1 MRVSTLS
8 LRNYRNYAE
17 ADIELGPGCTM
28 LCGAN
33 GQGKTNLVES
43 LYFLSSLSSHR
54 TSQNAALIRRGD
66 EQAIIRTV
74 LSANDRRIS
83 LELEINRD
91 APNRAQVNGNTARLK
106 DFPNYLSVVLFSPEQ
121 LQLLHGEPGGRRN
134 YLDDLCAH
142 LLPRMAGTL
151 GDYDRVVK
159 QRNTLLKSIGM
170 QAHRSTDW
178 STLDVW
184 NDKFVQLARE
194 ITQMRH
200 TVVAQIEPLLRD
212 AYFGLA
218 AKEHRPR
225 IAMNYEA
232 VELSFAG
239 QESAVSEAFNP
250 EEYEVSLRS
259 FLDSHRVKECER
271 GVTLAGP
278 HRDDVFFG
286 LNELPAKGSASH
298 GETWSY
304 MIALNLAAA
313 RIIREK
319 SSLGDPILI
328 LDDVFS
334 ALDVDRRLKLSE
346 LVSQFE
352 QSVVTCAVQADVPSD
367 LATRVVSVN
376 AGTLGQS

>member
-17 ADIELGPGCTM
+17 ADIEFGPGCTM
-28 LCGAN
+28 LCGSN

-54 TSQNAALIRRGD
+54 TSQNAALIRRGVD
-66 EQAIIRTV
+66 QAIIRTQ
-74 LSANDRRIS
+74 LAANDRSIS

-91 APNRAQVNGNTARLK
+91 SPNRAQVNGNTARLK

-121 LQLLHGEPGGRRN
+121 LQLVHGEPGGRRS

-151 GDYDRVVK
+151 SDYDRVVK

-194 ITQMRH
+194 IAQMRH
-200 TVVAQIEPLLRD
+200 TVVAQIEPHLRD
-212 AYFGLA
+212 AYLA
-218 AKEHRPR
+218 IAATDHQPR
-225 IAMNYEA
+225 IAMNYEPLD
-232 VELSFAG
+232 LSFG
-239 QESAVSEAFNP
+239 GLDSATREPFDP
-250 EEYEVSLRS
+250 DEYEASLRT
-259 FLDSHRVKECER
+259 FLDAHRVKECER

-278 HRDDVFFG
+278 HRDDIFFG
-286 LNELPAKGSASH
+286 LNDLPAKGSASH

-304 MIALNLAAA
+304 MIAINIAAA

-319 SSLGDPILI
+319 STLGDPILI

-334 ALDVDRRLKLSE
+334 ALDVTRRATLAE
-346 LVSQFE
+346 LVVQFE
-352 QSVVTCAVQADVPSD
+352 QSIVTCAVQSDVPTNM
-367 LATRVVSVN
+367 AARVVSVN